1 MSAIVAVLG
10 VEIRKNSEKCGVP
23 LSGNLHS
30 HLVIT
35 TARYFEDGLDLARLT
50 VRLVRAEDE
59 RAQAGAF
66 RKIGDD
72 CLVGCALFPDAIL
85 RRGGS
90 LAHYADVGRT
100 AYDSAGLTEA
110 AYGFGLMLDVLSAF
124 REGED
129 RDLLALARAGSVVA
143 KGLTKGQVVVPFTGR
158 PRARF

>member
-23 LSGNLHS
+23 LSNNLHS
-30 HLVIT
+30 HLVMT
-35 TARYFEDGLDLARLT
+35 TARYFEDGLDLTRLT

-72 CLVGCALFPDAIL
+72 CLVGCALFLKAVL
-85 RRGGS
+85 RRGGT

-110 AYGFGLMLDVLSAF
+110 AYGFGLMLDVLAAF
-124 REGED
+124 RAEED

-143 KGLTKGQVVVPFTGR
+143 KELTKGQVVVPFTR
-158 PRARF
+158 KPRARF